1 MSDPRYKDGDV
12 VWCKC
17 GGLFWPGEV
26 KGLSS
31 LPEEIREGFLRT
43 PLVVVKFFDEDGYE
57 FVLNENN
64 IHPYNCLKK
73 TDFIL
78 KGIARFRSKVKEG
91 KTDGWFAKFPKDVV
105 HCEKLT
111 GGNPNIL
118 DEPPFAEKKEPKVDY
133 SKIFA
138 DPAVE
143 QKKQKTKTPSKPD
156 IKKEATLANGVVKS
170 KKKSD
175 NSPKTK
181 TPKIT
186 HPRFLKGGS
195 DHKVR
200 ILAQPSTPFHFNTE
214 FLDDSVKQSPVYN
227 CPMCDFTASRVNVV
241 VMHTKSHS
249 SSKITFAVS
258 GSEKTPNRPPPSV
271 GGSTSNKLKASKA
284 KEDKATVSAKK
295 KLNDEK
301 QTTPIKKK
309 KSIIESSGEKR
320 PAPPPAT
327 KFEKKLSS
335 VPSKKPRLSK
345 KQKEEKERRKEEKAQ
360 LLMEWSE
367 DEDEEAEEFKK
378 IQESINQSLRAE
390 SSDEEM
396 DHVFNHSD
404 DHLFNRDQHHYDDE
418 PFNQRS
424 TFSRSGSSVFTPVS
438 GRLSDKWS
446 PLPNHETDAAASRS
460 DDTSSSPSKSASQ
473 SPPSRTNNNQRSS
486 PFPVKLTNQPPGDGK
501 ESPSPFSKLL
511 SNTDELKKVTPTKS
525 ETITKD
531 LFDIDKALEETRA
544 PDVPS
549 LTLPRFSEFSAFK
562 KKQKLLSKTM
572 SPNKEEENDKC
583 GESALAVSKQAAAAD
598 EDSQVDDFDF
608 DNNHDE
614 LFSSPL
620 SKIKR
625 TVSPKPATKAET
637 SDSPSKFSSLSAK
650 AKAKQLARQ
659 AAALKNKK
667 EENQH
672 TSSKSSDP
680 AVQPVSHS
688 AVQLGSHTT
697 VHLSTSNIGDH
708 SLSLSS
714 EDSLA
719 AANSVN
725 RESTDNASPNR
736 LANNNPSTTI
746 SSPLRHIQSLSPN
759 KNLSTPPNALVRNGV
774 FANHGTQDFVEV
786 LSAITPTC
794 GAALVVSTM
803 AQLSPAPVTGITQLS
818 SPSTIAAITVG
829 SGGSCSTPG
838 ADAAGLASDGA
849 SELESGEEQIYYMLV
864 DENSGLDGASLE
876 NQTMFIDEAQLTAA
890 TVGARPGNVII
901 QGDGEFL
908 MDNGARTVILQ
919 DANGQLV
926 NVVMADE
933 KDLGCSVTQA
943 DTSGGVATLPD
954 HPSTSIHSQVPLITT
969 QSGKT
974 PIMFSSAPPAPH
986 NK

>member
-105 HCEKLT
+105 HCETLT

-118 DEPPFAEKKEPKVDY
+118 DEPPFAERKEPKVDY
-133 SKIFA
+133 SKIFV
-138 DPAVE
+138 DPAAE
-143 QKKQKTKTPSKPD
+143 LKKQKAKTPSKPD
-156 IKKEATLANGVVKS
+156 VKKEASSANGVIKS
-170 KKKSD
+170 KKKPEP
-175 NSPKTK
+175 SPKTK

-200 ILAQPSTPFHFNTE
+200 IMAQPSTPFHFDTN
-214 FLDDSVKQSPVYN
+214 FSSLDDSVKQSPIYN
-227 CPMCDFTASRVNVV
+227 CPMCEFTASRVNVV

-249 SSKITFAVS
+249 NSKISFAVS
-258 GSEKTPNRPPPSV
+258 SAQRTPNRPPPTAV
-271 GGSTSNKLKASKA
+271 STSSNKVKSIKA
-284 KEDKATVSAKK
+284 KEDKSPSSTKK
-295 KLNDEK
+295 KSNDEK
-301 QTTPIKKK
+301 QITPTKKK
-309 KSIIESSGEKR
+309 KSLVNSSGEKR
-320 PAPPPAT
+320 PAPTPGN
-327 KFEKKLSS
+327 KIEKKLSS

-345 KQKEEKERRKEEKAQ
+345 KEKEEKERRKEEKAQ

-367 DEDEEAEEFKK
+367 DEDGEAEEFKK
-378 IQESINQSLRAE
+378 IQESINQSLRADW
-390 SSDEEM
+390 SDEEI

-404 DHLFNRDQHHYDDE
+404 DHDHIFNREE

-424 TFSRSGSSVFTPVS
+424 TLSRSGSSVFTPVS

-446 PLPNHETDAAASRS
+446 PLPNHESDAAASRS
-460 DDTSSSPSKSASQ
+460 HDNLSSPSKSASQ
-473 SPPSRTNNNQRSS
+473 SPSSSNNNQTS
-486 PFPVKLTNQPPGDGK
+486 PSFPPKSINQSPGDGK

-511 SNTDELKKVTPTKS
+511 SNSDEVKKVTPTKS
-525 ETITKD
+525 ITKD
-531 LFDIDKALEETRA
+531 LFDIDKALEETLA

-549 LTLPRFSEFSAFK
+549 LTIPRFSEFSAFK
-562 KKQKLLSKTM
+562 KKQKLLSKTI
-572 SPNKEEENDKC
+572 SPNKEEENEKSRD
-583 GESALAVSKQAAAAD
+583 SVLAVSKQASVA
-598 EDSQVDDFDF
+598 EDAQVDDFDF
-608 DNNHDE
+608 DENDDE

-620 SKIKR
+620 SKMKR
-625 TVSPKPATKAET
+625 TVSPKPPTKAET
-637 SDSPSKFSSLSAK
+637 SESPSKFSSLSAK

-667 EENQH
+667 EETQL
-672 TSSKSSDP
+672 TSSQSSDT
-680 AVQPVSHS
+680 AVQPASDSALQLDSHNTLHS
-688 AVQLGSHTT
+688 LSHNK
-697 VHLSTSNIGDH
+697 SDH
-708 SLSLSS
+708 SLTRGS
-714 EDSLA
+714 DNIVA
-719 AANSVN
+719 
-725 RESTDNASPNR
+725 DNATTSPSKSV
-736 LANNNPSTTI
+736 ANNYPSATK
-746 SSPLRHIQSLSPN
+746 SSPLRHIQSASPI
-759 KNLSTPPNALVRNGV
+759 KNATTPPMVRNGAYAHHV
-774 FANHGTQDFVEV
+774 TDNIVSVEV

-794 GAALVVSTM
+794 AAALVVSTM
-803 AQLSPAPVTGITQLS
+803 EQLSPAPVTGITQLS

-829 SGGSCSTPG
+829 SAGTCTPG
-838 ADAAGLASDGA
+838 TEAVGLASDGA

-864 DENSGLDGASLE
+864 DENSGLDGAALE

-890 TVGARPGNVII
+890 GARPGNVII
-901 QGDGEFL
+901 
-908 MDNGARTVILQ
+908 Q

-933 KDLGCSVTQA
+933 KDLTCSVSQA

-954 HPSTSIHSQVPLITT
+954 HPSSSIHSQVPLITT

-974 PIMFSSAPPAPH
+974 PIMFSSAPSAPSPN